1 MNYKKWHLQGVDGF
15 VSFLKQTQQVKLD
28 SVEFQLEQIPSI
40 PNNLIF
46 SKLSGKYAA
55 CARLTCK
62 SWKSQ
67 VDQIIEYLRPNYLN
81 SLQIVAYFS
90 NVETLNLHFCRNVT
104 DAELKNLSLL
114 QNLKKLNLK
123 RCKEITDAGIG
134 YLGNC
139 TNLIFLSVARCN
151 NVGNEGVRSI
161 SKNNQNL
168 QYLNIKKLYKLDSG
182 IEDVFENLI
191 ELTYLNFSSLE
202 KINNNNLNKLSNLTK
217 LKTLQLEKCP
227 NLSEDIFFGI
237 SKLPNLSKF
246 EHSFQFSNDL
256 ARIPKGVNSL
266 GFYDLEQIR
275 VLIMRD
281 ELQDQNLEF
290 LCDPRIL
297 LNCISEV
304 TELKM
309 TFQVAKNF
317 YQFLLNQPICE
328 VQKFLQNLKHVSL
341 FGEFMQFQIDPKLVL
356 QNLTDLTIFGSSSQV
371 FQPERS
377 VTVQA
382 LNLILREISTFK
394 NIKIYQYPYF
404 LQPLMDQI
412 PTDNFFK
419 QVFQDVPLTSLAN
432 IRSISIDY
440 ENFSEMD
447 MIILA
452 KLPNLG
458 ALIFENCK
466 FTDSLKNIKDFK
478 NICKLSF
485 WHSEIPSNFVD
496 ALVDAFPV
504 LQRLYYL
511 NIQGVKNQQLSQD
524 RRKLL
529 AKTPQGL
536 ELLMEHY

>member
-256 ARIPKGVNSL
+256 ARVSKGANSL
-266 GFYDLEQIR
+266 GFFNLDQIQF
-275 VLIMRD
+275 
-281 ELQDQNLEF
+281 QDQNLEF